1 MSEPLDLAA
10 SIRANTAAV
19 QALTA
24 LLTAQQS
31 FYGPSVVQLA
41 TAPKV
46 DVAKE
51 RRAVEDAAAE
61 DEAFA
66 AVMPAKIET
75 APPVESEVTLADI
88 KKSATA
94 LAKKD
99 REALAALVARY
110 ESDKVVNI
118 NPTFFAAFQRDVAEA
133 LA

>member
-24 LLTAQQS
+24 LLSQPAI
-31 FYGPSVVQLA
+31 VI
-41 TAPKV
+41 APRQR
-46 DVAKE
+46 DDAK
-51 RRAVEDAAAE
+51 AE

-66 AVMPAKIET
+66 AIKPVKTET
-75 APPVESEVTLADI
+75 APPAATEVTLDDV
-88 KKSATA
+88 KKAATA

-99 REALAALVARY
+99 RECLAALVKKY

-118 NPTFFAAFQRDVAEA
+118 NPTFFAAFQRDVEEA

>member
-24 LLTAQQS
+24 AFLQS
-31 FYGPSVVQLA
+31 INSGAVPKAAVLVV
-41 TAPKV
+41 PKV
-46 DVAKE
+46 DVAQA
-51 RRAVEDAAAE
+51 RRELQDAAAE

-66 AVMPAKIET
+66 AVKPVVEQ
-75 APPVESEVTLADI
+75 APVTLDEV
-88 KKSATA
+88 KKAATT

-99 REALAALVARY
+99 REALAALVAKY

-118 NPTFFAAFQRDVAEA
+118 RPIFYAAFQRDVAEA